1 MENKILWTSGFINER
16 ILAPISPLG
25 WSHIGPLVEELAL
38 RDPLRFLGYPDAEKI
53 PLTRLWRGRPYANA
67 LAFHIFYKVFSDF
80 FLPDDAHRYFRDG
93 DVSAR
98 KTAPYPPSIF
108 SPRFLIAIV
117 RAFLRDWRA
126 ISPWHN
132 YRAWAREVRDQD
144 TRVEA
149 LRARLPALRDAEPRA
164 LFDTLREVEQLHRGV
179 LQIHRWSLLH
189 ADLTYG
195 LLKRIGGNEIAARAV
210 AGVPNKTLEVNAAL
224 RELPRDQ
231 FLAQHGHRSFSI
243 DIAAPTFAD
252 DPAQIERLLAQ
263 VSDSPAH
270 ASKKIAPRGF
280 WRRAMFDTVL
290 PLAREYLALR
300 EDQRY
305 AWQKILA
312 LARQIYLLLADRLIA
327 QNVIAERAAIFYTT
341 HRELENYFAEQISHD
356 ELARAIATRRAEWR
370 EYAREF
376 IESPTASYPAFLRG
390 DTPTAQAVTPNAN
403 EWRGRAT
410 SPGIARGT
418 ARIVRSADELAR
430 VQRGDILI
438 APATD
443 PGWTPVFA
451 RIAGLI
457 VERGGMLSHSAVVA
471 REYRVPAV
479 AAIPGIVDAIHDGEM
494 VEVDGNAGVVK
505 RPVRF

>member
-1 MENKILWTSGFINER
+1 
-16 ILAPISPLG
+16 
-25 WSHIGPLVEELAL
+25 
-38 RDPLRFLGYPDAEKI
+38 
-53 PLTRLWRGRPYANA
+53 
-67 LAFHIFYKVFSDF
+67 
-80 FLPDDAHRYFRDG
+80 
-93 DVSAR
+93 
-98 KTAPYPPSIF
+98 
-108 SPRFLIAIV
+108 
-117 RAFLRDWRA
+117 
-126 ISPWHN
+126 
-132 YRAWAREVRDQD
+132 
-144 TRVEA
+144 
-149 LRARLPALRDAEPRA
+149 
-164 LFDTLREVEQLHRGV
+164 
-179 LQIHRWSLLH
+179 
-189 ADLTYG
+189 
-195 LLKRIGGNEIAARAV
+195 
-210 AGVPNKTLEVNAAL
+210 
-224 RELPRDQ
+224 
-231 FLAQHGHRSFSI
+231 
-243 DIAAPTFAD
+243 
-252 DPAQIERLLAQ
+252 
-263 VSDSPAH
+263 
-270 ASKKIAPRGF
+270 
-280 WRRAMFDTVL
+280 MFNTVL

-327 QNVIAERAAIFYTT
+327 QNVIAERAAIFYAT
-341 HRELENYFAEQISHD
+341 HRELENYFAGQISHD

-390 DTPTAQAVTPNAN
+390 DTPTTQAITRNVN

-479 AAIPGIVDAIHDGEM
+479 AAIAGIVDAIRDGEII
-494 VEVDGNAGVVK
+494 EVDGNAGVVK
-505 RPVRF
+505 RVSGRGHPAQC